1 MNNFD
6 FNRYIS
12 FVDEISNDMN
22 YPNSIR
28 HLLYVVV
35 PAFIINYEIE
45 NERLILECF
54 RKTKIYLSNNILD
67 NNVNAYFDR
76 KLYKDDSYYSH
87 KFIVIRK
94 NDVDRY
100 ITFIDSI
107 VHEFNH
113 ALNSMVNEINFDKE
127 CITLRTGISFIKYDT
142 NLNPINKDDSFVL
155 EEVINTK
162 QTIDIINVISNMS
175 SYNIENIEVSN
186 LLQAINGEIK
196 NIDYKSDA
204 YYLETTIAKPLLDN
218 KTFSS
223 TLKQLRLKGEI
234 DGVRFWFDNI
244 TGNSEDYDRLINLFY
259 EVYSLTISFSK
270 RVFFKNSVINKIKSK
285 KREIEIIISTFNTN
299 CLYK

>member
-12 FVDEISNDMN
+12 FVDGISNNMN
-22 YPNSIR
+22 YPDSIR
-28 HLLYVVV
+28 HLLYVIV
-35 PAFIINYEIE
+35 PAFVINYGIE
-45 NERLILECF
+45 NEKIVLDCF
-54 RKTKIYLSNNILD
+54 KTTKIYLSNNIPN

-76 KLYKDDSYYSH
+76 KLYKNDSYCSQ

-94 NDVDRY
+94 NDVDKY
-100 ITFIDSI
+100 ISFIDSI

-113 ALNSMVNEINFDKE
+113 ALNSMINEVTLKDEYI
-127 CITLRTGISFIKYDT
+127 ILRTGLSFIKYDS
-142 NLNPINKDDSFVL
+142 NLTPIYKDDSFVL

-175 SYNIENIEVSN
+175 FYNIENVEISN

-204 YYLETTIAKPLLDN
+204 YYLETTIARPLLDN
-218 KTFSS
+218 KTFFS
-223 TLKQLRLKGEI
+223 TIKMLRLKGETEGI
-234 DGVRFWFDNI
+234 EFWFDNI
-244 TGNSEDYDRLINLFY
+244 TGNSGDYNKLIKLFLDI
-259 EVYSLTISFSK
+259 YSLTILFSK
-270 RVFFKNSVINKIKSK
+270 KVFFKNSIINKIKNK
-285 KREIEIIISTFNTN
+285 TEQINKIIVEFNEN

>member
-35 PAFIINYEIE
+35 PAFIINYGIE

-54 RKTKIYLSNNILD
+54 RKTKIYLSNNIPD

-223 TLKQLRLKGEI
+223 TLKQLR
-234 DGVRFWFDNI
+234 
-244 TGNSEDYDRLINLFY
+244 
-259 EVYSLTISFSK
+259 
-270 RVFFKNSVINKIKSK
+270 
-285 KREIEIIISTFNTN
+285 
-299 CLYK
+299 

>member
-1 MNNFD
+1 M
-6 FNRYIS
+6 
-12 FVDEISNDMN
+12 
-22 YPNSIR
+22 
-28 HLLYVVV
+28 
-35 PAFIINYEIE
+35 
-45 NERLILECF
+45 
-54 RKTKIYLSNNILD
+54 
-67 NNVNAYFDR
+67 
-76 KLYKDDSYYSH
+76 
-87 KFIVIRK
+87 
-94 NDVDRY
+94 
-100 ITFIDSI
+100 
-107 VHEFNH
+107 
-113 ALNSMVNEINFDKE
+113 
-127 CITLRTGISFIKYDT
+127 
-142 NLNPINKDDSFVL
+142 L

-162 QTIDIINVISNMS
+162 QTIDIINVISNML

-244 TGNSEDYDRLINLFY
+244 TGNSGDYDRLINLFY